1 MTNQSAQRG
10 TPITGVALLFL
21 ARGVLGLLG
30 AGALFIAL
38 QADPAAYASWA
49 PTAGLATAVVALL
62 AIGVA
67 LLIWRRKRIGLLL
80 GAVAVIGEFGLSLL
94 LLALTN
100 TPPNV
105 FGIVIS
111 FILLYYM
118 YRFLTHEP
126 ERSLFA

>member
-1 MTNQSAQRG
+1 MSNRPIPRG
-10 TPITGVALLFL
+10 SNVMGVVFLFL

-30 AGALFIAL
+30 VGALFVAL
-38 QADPAAYASWA
+38 QADLAAYVSWT
-49 PTAGLATAVVALL
+49 PLAVLAMAAVALL
-62 AIGVA
+62 SIGVA

-80 GAVAVIGEFGLSLL
+80 GVVAVVGEFGLSLL
-94 LLALTN
+94 LLAATS

-105 FGIVIS
+105 LGLVINL
-111 FILLYYM
+111 ILLYYV

>member
-1 MTNQSAQRG
+1 MSKQPIPRG
-10 TPITGVALLFL
+10 SNVTGVVFLFL

-30 AGALFIAL
+30 VGALFVAL
-38 QADPAAYASWA
+38 QGDLAAYVSWT
-49 PTAGLATAVVALL
+49 PLAVLAMGAVALL
-62 AIGVA
+62 SIGVA

-80 GAVAVIGEFGLSLL
+80 GVVAVLGEFGLSLL
-94 LLALTN
+94 LLGATS

-105 FGIVIS
+105 LGLVINV
-111 FILLYYM
+111 ILLYYV

>member
-1 MTNQSAQRG
+1 MSNQPIPRG
-10 TPITGVALLFL
+10 SNVMGVVCLFL

-30 AGALFIAL
+30 VGALFVAL
-38 QADPAAYASWA
+38 QGDLAAYVSWT
-49 PTAGLATAVVALL
+49 PLAVLAMGVVALL
-62 AIGVA
+62 SIGVA

-80 GAVAVIGEFGLSLL
+80 GVVAVLGEFGLSLL
-94 LLALTN
+94 LLAVTS

-105 FGIVIS
+105 LGLVINV
-111 FILLYYM
+111 ILLYYV

>member
-1 MTNQSAQRG
+1 MSNQPIPRG
-10 TPITGVALLFL
+10 SNVTGVVFLFL

-30 AGALFIAL
+30 VGALFVAL
-38 QADPAAYASWA
+38 QGDLAAYVSWT
-49 PTAGLATAVVALL
+49 PLAVLAMGAVALL
-62 AIGVA
+62 SIGVA

-80 GAVAVIGEFGLSLL
+80 GVVAVLGEFGLSLL
-94 LLALTN
+94 LLAVTS

-105 FGIVIS
+105 LGLVINV
-111 FILLYYM
+111 ILLYYV

>member
-1 MTNQSAQRG
+1 MSNQPIPRG
-10 TPITGVALLFL
+10 SNVTGVVFLFL

-30 AGALFIAL
+30 VGALFVAL
-38 QADPAAYASWA
+38 QGDLAAYVSWT
-49 PTAGLATAVVALL
+49 PLAVLAMGAVALL
-62 AIGVA
+62 SIGVA

-80 GAVAVIGEFGLSLL
+80 GVVAVLGEFGLSLL
-94 LLALTN
+94 LLGATS

-105 FGIVIS
+105 LGLVINV
-111 FILLYYM
+111 ILLYYV